1 MISKILVP
9 TDGSER
15 AEKAAGYAIDMAKGS
30 NASLEFLYVMDETSP
45 AFAFE
50 IESGISPDVKELAES
65 LKETADTFVNKLK
78 EQADAA
84 GVQAETRVVNGHPSE
99 EILAECERSGA
110 DHVVMASHGRRALAA
125 AVIGSVTLNVIHG
138 AKVPVTIVPAP

>member
-15 AEKAAGYAIDMAKGS
+15 AEKAAAFAIDMAKDS
-30 NASLEFLYVMDETSP
+30 KASLEFLYVLDEASP

-50 IESGISPDVKELAES
+50 IESGVSPDITELANS
-65 LKETADTFVNKLK
+65 LKSTAETFVNKLK
-78 EQADAA
+78 GQADAA
-84 GVQAETRVVNGHPSE
+84 GVSAETSVVDGHPSE
-99 EILAECERSGA
+99 EILAEAERSGA
-110 DHVVMASHGRRALAA
+110 DHIVMASHGRRGLAA

-138 AKVPVTIVPAP
+138 AGVPVTVVPG

>member
-15 AEKAAGYAIDMAKGS
+15 AEKAAAFAIEMAKES
-30 NASLEFLYVMDETSP
+30 SASLEFLYVLDEASP

-50 IESGISPDVKELAES
+50 IESGITPDVKDLADS
-65 LKETADTFVNKLK
+65 LRQTAEAFVNKLK

-84 GVQAETRVVNGHPSE
+84 GVEAETSVADGHPSE
-99 EILAECERSGA
+99 EILAEVERSGA
-110 DHVVMASHGRRALAA
+110 DHIVMASHGRRALTAA
-125 AVIGSVTLNVIHG
+125 FIGSVTLNVIHG
-138 AKVPVTIVPAP
+138 AVVPVTVVPG

>member
-15 AEKAAGYAIDMAKGS
+15 AEKAALFAIELAKES
-30 NASLEFLYVMDETSP
+30 SASLEFLYVLDETSP

-50 IESGISPDVKELAES
+50 IESGITPDVKELADSLRSTAES
-65 LKETADTFVNKLK
+65 FVNKLK
-78 EQADAA
+78 ERADAA
-84 GVQAETRVVNGHPSE
+84 SVSAETSVVHGHPSE
-99 EILAECERSGA
+99 EILAEAERSGA
-110 DHVVMASHGRRALAA
+110 DHIVMASHGRRALAA

-138 AKVPVTIVPAP
+138 ASVPVTVVPG